1 MASFFIFKTYAL
13 AVILSQQAKNLLQ
26 RIRFLAR
33 DSSGWCPQNDNFG
46 AQEVKVSYYI
56 EKRWQAFLYLRLT
69 RLPSF

>member
-26 RIRFLAR
+26 KIRFLAR

-46 AQEVKVSYYI
+46 ANVVSPNITQYCRTSGT
-56 EKRWQAFLYLRLT
+56 KGKTACSQA
-69 RLPSF
+69 P